1 MRSAAV
7 AASASSIV
15 ASKSLL
21 IGWSATSFM
30 LQVRTLKTAM
40 STLCSGKLLDKLR
53 YLFSQLTDVNGH
65 MMPERFA
72 AFLRDVARISSAVGE
87 ERQHQDVSN
96 ILLSNP
102 FRVQF
107 RNERGSD
114 YHYCVCHCLFAYHL
128 SFSYRK
134 IQFTYNFGRIC
145 RFWKVAYKL
154 QSMHLMYTL
163 QDITFVHYR
172 VLC

>member
-1 MRSAAV
+1 
-7 AASASSIV
+7 
-15 ASKSLL
+15 
-21 IGWSATSFM
+21 M

-102 FRVQF
+102 FRIQF
-107 RNERGSD
+107 RNELGSD
-114 YHYCVCHCLFAYHL
+114 YHYCMYVIVCLLITYHFL
-128 SFSYRK
+128 TGKSRQHFP
-134 IQFTYNFGRIC
+134 
-145 RFWKVAYKL
+145 
-154 QSMHLMYTL
+154 
-163 QDITFVHYR
+163 R
-172 VLC
+172 VWR